1 MRGRIHVRYAYAI
14 TAALLLGGTTL
25 ALTTSP
31 DILIAQTAQN
41 EGLSAAPR
49 GAPGSFADMVQRLQP
64 AVVNISTRQRV
75 QVPNN
80 PFSGTP
86 FGDLFGGQGAPGAPG
101 GQGGGAPQTRQAQ
114 SLGSGFIISADG
126 YIVTN
131 NHVVAPGARGATVD
145 SITVIMPDRT
155 EYEAKLIGTDQSSDL
170 AVLKIVP
177 KKPLPFVKFG
187 DSTKARVGDWVVAI
201 GNPFGLGSTVTA
213 GIISALHRNTGNGSD
228 RFIQTDASINQGN
241 SGGPMFDM
249 SGNVIG
255 INSQILSPT
264 GGNIGIGF
272 AIPSE
277 QAVSVINT
285 LKGGGT
291 VKRGYLGIQISA
303 LGDDMAE
310 SLGLPKNH
318 GEFVQGVE
326 PGKGADKAG
335 IKPGDVIVKVNG
347 REVTPDETLSFI
359 VAGLQ
364 VGNKVPIELI
374 RGGKTIN
381 VTAEIGQR
389 PPEDQ
394 LASFAQQDGDDD
406 DSFGPG
412 QGQGQPQTQQAAQ
425 QLLGISVTE
434 LTPNIARQLG
444 VAQDTKGVVITAV
457 DPSTDA
463 GAKGLRRG
471 DVILQAN
478 GAATL
483 SEADLGKAATAAKT
497 AGRNAVLLQV
507 LRRGNPATFLPI
519 RLRDK

>member
-1 MRGRIHVRYAYAI
+1 VRYAYAI

-31 DILIAQTAQN
+31 SVVAQTAQN
-41 EGLSAAPR
+41 EGMAAAPR

-75 QVPNN
+75 QVQNN
-80 PFSGTP
+80 PFAGTP
-86 FGDLFGGQGAPGAPG
+86 FGDLFGGQRGPGG
-101 GQGGGAPQTRQAQ
+101 GQGGGQGGQGGTPQTRPAQ

-126 YIVTN
+126 YVVTN

-145 SITVIMPDRT
+145 TITVIMPDRT
-155 EYEAKLIGTDQSSDL
+155 EYVAKLVGTDAASDL
-170 AVLKIVP
+170 AVLKIEP

-213 GIISALHRNTGNGSD
+213 GIISALHRNTGGGSD

-264 GGNIGIGF
+264 GGNVGIGF

-277 QAVSVINT
+277 QAVPIIDT

-291 VKRGYLGIQISA
+291 VTRGYLGIQISQISEDLA
-303 LGDDMAE
+303 D
-310 SLGLPKNH
+310 SLGLPKNQ

-326 PGKGADKAG
+326 PGKGAEKAG
-335 IKPGDVIVKVNG
+335 IKAGDVITKVNN
-347 REVTPDETLSFI
+347 RPVTPDETLSFI
-359 VAGLQ
+359 VAGLK
-364 VGNKVPIELI
+364 VGDKVPIELI
-374 RGGKTIN
+374 RDGRRQT
-381 VTAEIGQR
+381 VTAVIGQR
-389 PPEDQ
+389 PPEDELRQ
-394 LASFAQQDGDDD
+394 FTQQDDEDFSD
-406 DSFGPG
+406 RTPNQENS
-412 QGQGQPQTQQAAQ
+412 QAAAQ
-425 QLLGISVTE
+425 QLLGIAVTE

-444 VAQDTKGVVITAV
+444 VGQDVKGAVITAV
-457 DPSTDA
+457 DASTDA
-463 GAKGLRRG
+463 GIKGLRRG

-478 GAATL
+478 GQPVL
-483 SEADLGKAATAAKT
+483 NEADLGKAASAARSG
-497 AGRNAVLLQV
+497 GRNAVLLQV
-507 LRRGNPATFLPI
+507 LRRGSPATFIPI

>member
-1 MRGRIHVRYAYAI
+1 MRYAYAI

-31 DILIAQTAQN
+31 DLVAQTAQN
-41 EGLSAAPR
+41 EGMAAAPR

-64 AVVNISTRQRV
+64 AVVNISTRQRLTV
-75 QVPNN
+75 QN

-86 FGDLFGGQGAPGAPG
+86 FGDLFGGGPG
-101 GQGGGAPQTRQAQ
+101 GPGGGGGGSGPPQTRQAQ

-145 SITVIMPDRT
+145 SITVILPDRT

-187 DSTKARVGDWVVAI
+187 DSTKARVGDWVIAI

-213 GIISALHRNTGNGSD
+213 GIISALHRNTGNGAD

-249 SGNVIG
+249 AGNVIG

-264 GGNIGIGF
+264 GGNVGIGF
-272 AIPSE
+272 AIPAE
-277 QAVSVINT
+277 QAVPVINT

-335 IKPGDVIVKVNG
+335 IKPGDVITKVNNV
-347 REVTPDETLSFI
+347 EVTPDETLSFI
-359 VAGLQ
+359 VAGLD
-364 VGNKVPIELI
+364 VGAKVPIEVV
-374 RGGKTIN
+374 RNGKRMTLN
-381 VTAEIGQR
+381 AEIGQR
-389 PPEDQ
+389 PPEDELNQ
-394 LASFAQQDGDDD
+394 FADKQGDDD
-406 DSFGPG
+406 DDFSG
-412 QGQGQPQTQQAAQ
+412 QGQGQGQQQTQQAAQ
-425 QLLGISVTE
+425 QLIGVAVTE

-444 VAQDTKGVVITAV
+444 VAQDVKGVVITAV

-478 GAATL
+478 GTPVL
-483 SEADLGKAATAAKT
+483 SEADLGKAASTAKT

-507 LRRGNPATFLPI
+507 LRRGSPATFIAI
-519 RLRDK
+519 RMRDK

>member
-1 MRGRIHVRYAYAI
+1 MRYAYAI

-31 DILIAQTAQN
+31 DMLVAQTAQN
-41 EGLSAAPR
+41 ENMAAAPR

-75 QVPNN
+75 QVQNN

-86 FGDLFGGQGAPGAPG
+86 FGDLFGGQGGGPG
-101 GQGGGAPQTRQAQ
+101 GGGGGGAPQTRQAQ

-145 SITVIMPDRT
+145 SITVILPDRT
-155 EYEAKLIGTDQSSDL
+155 EYEAKLVGTDQASDL

-177 KKPLPFVKFG
+177 KTPLPFVKFG
-187 DSTKARVGDWVVAI
+187 DSTKARVGDWVIAI

-213 GIISALHRNTGNGSD
+213 GIISALHRNTVNGAD

-249 SGNVIG
+249 NGNVIG

-272 AIPSE
+272 AIPAE
-277 QAVSVINT
+277 QAISVINT

-291 VKRGYLGIQISA
+291 VKRGYLGIQISP
-303 LGDDMAE
+303 LGDDIAD

-335 IKPGDVIVKVNG
+335 IKAGDVITKVNG
-347 REVTPDETLSFI
+347 VDVTPDETLSFI
-359 VAGLQ
+359 VASLG
-364 VGNKVPIELI
+364 VGAKVPIEVV
-374 RGGKTIN
+374 RDGKKMAL
-381 VTAEIGQR
+381 TAEIGQR
-389 PPEDQ
+389 PPEDELNQ
-394 LASFAQQDGDDD
+394 FAQQQGDDGDDD
-406 DSFGPG
+406 FSGRGGG
-412 QGQGQPQTQQAAQ
+412 QAQPQQSQQAGQ
-425 QLLGISVTE
+425 QLLGLAVTS

-444 VAQDTKGVVITAV
+444 VDQGTKGVVITAV
-457 DPSTDA
+457 DQSTDA
-463 GAKGLRRG
+463 GDKGLRRG

-478 GAATL
+478 GAPVLT
-483 SEADLGKAATAAKT
+483 EADLGKAATAAKA

-507 LRRGNPATFLPI
+507 LRRGNPATFVPI